1 MDAADP
7 FDLQRFVAAQAP
19 VYAEVCAELR
29 RGAKTSHWMWFVFPQ
44 LEALGRSATARRFG
58 IGSIAEARAYTDH
71 PLLGER
77 LRECTRLV
85 LGVTGRSLEEIFG
98 PVDALKFRSSMTL
111 FERAAPDEPAFARA
125 IDRFCAGQRD
135 PLTLDWLRDHA
146 PS

>member
-7 FDLQRFVAAQAP
+7 FDLQRFVAAQDP
-19 VYAEVCAELR
+19 IYDEVRAELR

-44 LEALGRSATARRFG
+44 LAALGRSGTARHFG
-58 IGSIAEARAYTDH
+58 IGSIAEARAYAGH

-85 LGVTGRSLEEIFG
+85 LGVTGRSLEQIFG

-111 FERAAPDEPAFARA
+111 FERAAPDEPAFALA
-125 IDRFCAGQRD
+125 IQRFCGGQRD
-135 PLTLDWLRDHA
+135 PLTLDLLHDSTG
-146 PS
+146 P